1 MCSGGSRTDTGC
13 RPHGPLVGR
22 SLRVREARRHPDGSA
37 AEQPDDTVIEG
48 HGGGG
53 SRTYQPPPERDGVDG
68 EVSDQAQVMV
78 HVLQA
83 AQHLRTQRQKW
94 VEGRGG
100 PARPPTQLM
109 PAGPGGR

>member
-53 SRTYQPPPERDGVDG
+53 PALTS
-68 EVSDQAQVMV
+68 
-78 HVLQA
+78 
-83 AQHLRTQRQKW
+83 HLRSVMGLMEKSLTRPRSWYMCSKQLSICGHS
-94 VEGRGG
+94 GRSGSKAG
-100 PARPPTQLM
+100 
-109 PAGPGGR
+109 AGPRGHQPS